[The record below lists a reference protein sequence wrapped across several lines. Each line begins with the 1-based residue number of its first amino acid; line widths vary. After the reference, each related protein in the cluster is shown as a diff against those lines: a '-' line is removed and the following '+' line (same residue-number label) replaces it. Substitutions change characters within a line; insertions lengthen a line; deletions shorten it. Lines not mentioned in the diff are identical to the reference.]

1 MGLGR
6 VSRKMRMR
14 FTKYSFAQSP
24 LCLSQRE
31 QRLWGFSGPLAR
43 HLQGTELRA
52 RASISELS
60 AWPASQPA
68 IIKQAKQLWK
78 TPWVYLGLQSMDCA
92 STWGS
97 TLVSG
102 YGRMSHD
109 SPRFLCIV

>member
-60 AWPASQPA
+60 AWPASHY
-68 IIKQAKQLWK
+68 KTSQATLENSMGL
-78 TPWVYLGLQSMDCA
+78 LGTSINE
-92 STWGS
+92 
-97 TLVSG
+97 
-102 YGRMSHD
+102 
-109 SPRFLCIV
+109 PCIDMGFNPCVGLRENVT